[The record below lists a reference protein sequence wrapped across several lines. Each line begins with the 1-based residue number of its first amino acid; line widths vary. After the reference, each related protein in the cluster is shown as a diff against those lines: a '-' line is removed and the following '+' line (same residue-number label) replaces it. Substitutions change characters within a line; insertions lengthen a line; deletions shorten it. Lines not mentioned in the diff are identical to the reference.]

1 MFDVSAWLRRR
12 RAARVDAPRP
22 FFDAVLY
29 RVPALARLDPAARDR
44 LYQLAREFLADKEIV
59 GVQGFEVD
67 VGLAIK
73 IATLCCWPILELGYR
88 ALDGWRQVVVY
99 PDSFRAHRHERD
111 EATGVVHEYE
121 QDLAGEAW
129 LHGPMLIS
137 AQDLELDLAHPE
149 DVQNV
154 VIHEL
159 AHKLDG
165 LDGAMDG
172 MPPLP
177 RSMSRQRWIQV
188 FQRAYDELRAE
199 VDRGVEPLLDPYAAT
214 EPEEFFAVTTEYYF
228 LAPELLRHR
237 FPDVH
242 EQLERFYQHRP

>member
-1 MFDVSAWLRRR
+1 MFDVSGWFRRR
-12 RAARVDAPRP
+12 RAARIDAPRS
-22 FFDAVLY
+22 FFDAVLH
-29 RVPALARLDPAARDR
+29 RVPALYRLDPAARER

-59 GVQGFEVD
+59 GVKGCEVD
-67 VGLAIK
+67 VGLAMK
-73 IATLCCWPILELGYR
+73 IATLACWPILELGYR

-99 PDSFRAHRHERD
+99 PGSFRAQRRERD

-149 DVQNV
+149 DIQNV
-154 VIHEL
+154 VLHEL

-172 MPPLP
+172 LPPLP
-177 RSMSRQRWIQV
+177 RSMSRTRWINV

-199 VDRGVEPLLDPYAAT
+199 VDRGVEPVIDPYAAT

-228 LAPELLRHR
+228 LAPELLHQR

-242 EQLERFYQHRP
+242 EQLERFYRHRP